1 MFAKW
6 PNLSTVKS
14 YYSKRSSETSFERN
28 ILRINMYK
36 SSIFFLEFELK
47 AAQEIIPFYIT
58 IYHFFCIHKVYKT
71 HLFRNENTYLM
82 SEDEQ
87 VT

>member
-1 MFAKW
+1 M
-6 PNLSTVKS
+6 
-14 YYSKRSSETSFERN
+14 ERN

-47 AAQEIIPFYIT
+47 AAQEIIPLYIT
-58 IYHFFCIHKVYKT
+58 IYHCFGIHKVYKT